1 MRACALHTEG
11 RPRHRPKMLCKRCTT
26 RPKKN
31 NEWLV
36 ELVVGVR
43 QRLKMQDQ
51 QIEAVEQFDITMHE
65 PCE

>member
-1 MRACALHTEG
+1 
-11 RPRHRPKMLCKRCTT
+11 MLCKRCTT

-36 ELVVGVR
+36 ELVVEVR